1 MTSDEGKGIKGIRG
15 IQNRARPGFGFWL
28 SDQATFLDSLDSSD
42 SFDSFVLRVV
52 IPAPLCYLLWVRSR
66 NPFLRDVDRE

>member
-28 SDQATFLDSLDSSD
+28 SDQATFLDSLDS
-42 SFDSFVLRVV
+42 FDSFVLLVV
-52 IPAPLCYLLWVRSR
+52 IPVPLCYLLWVHSR

>member
-1 MTSDEGKGIKGIRG
+1 MTSDEGKGIKGIKRIEKCRLIRKPKSETWAG
-15 IQNRARPGFGFWL
+15 SIL
-28 SDQATFLDSLDSSD
+28 D

-52 IPAPLCYLLWVRSR
+52 IRVPLCYLLWVRSR

>member
-28 SDQATFLDSLDSSD
+28 SDQATFLDSLDS
-42 SFDSFVLRVV
+42 FVLRVV
-52 IPAPLCYLLWVRSR
+52 IRVPLCYLLWVRSR

>member
-1 MTSDEGKGIKGIRG
+1 MTSDEGKGIKGIKG
-15 IQNRARPGFGFWL
+15 IQKCRLIRKPKSETWAG
-28 SDQATFLDSLDSSD
+28 SILDSLD

-52 IPAPLCYLLWVRSR
+52 IRVPLCYLLWVRSR